1 MDLLFPRRCAACE
14 EPDLAP
20 DLPFCVACAATLQPV
35 QPDHACRRCAMP
47 LEVSVDT
54 GTEVRRCRHCAAW
67 PAELSSVRAPFEYG
81 GALAEAIIALKW
93 QARDDLAQPLA
104 RLWLPLFERRLSGCD
119 IVVPV
124 PLHPLRLRERGY
136 NQAHLLAQAGL
147 ATLPAALRPSLQPQL
162 LQRHRPDPPT
172 RHASQQERVRR
183 TRDAFFAPQPRP
195 LTGKRVLLIDD
206 VVTTGATAMAC
217 ATALRAAGAVRV
229 ETLALLRAAPS

>member
-1 MDLLFPRRCAACE
+1 MDLLFSRRCSACE
-14 EPDLAP
+14 GPELAP
-20 DLPFCVACAATLQPV
+20 DLPFCPACAATLQPV

-47 LEVSVDT
+47 LEASLEA
-54 GTEVRRCRHCAAW
+54 GREVRRCRHCAAW

-104 RLWLPLFERRLSGCD
+104 RLWLPLFELRLAGCD
-119 IVVPV
+119 VVVPV

-147 ATLPAALRPSLQPQL
+147 AALPAALRPSLQPQL

-206 VVTTGATAMAC
+206 VVTTGATLSAC
-217 ATALRAAGAVRV
+217 ALALHRAGARQVTAL
-229 ETLALLRAAPS
+229 TLARTV